1 MLVEFDAREEGCGM
15 MKENRRR
22 GGLRTFLAFTL
33 GAAVG
38 GIVALLYA
46 PASGQVTRRRIA
58 LKIRTLRRDAVR
70 RLGRTQRA
78 LATRALQVR
87 EAAGEWI
94 ADRLPHRNG
103 NGRHLVR
110 RRVRHAA
117 AH

>member
-1 MLVEFDAREEGCGM
+1 

-22 GGLRTFLAFTL
+22 GGLRTFLAFAF
-33 GAAVG
+33 GATVG
-38 GIVALLYA
+38 SLVALLYA
-46 PASGQVTRRRIA
+46 PASGQITRRRIA
-58 LKIRTLRRDAVR
+58 LKVRNLQRAAAR

-87 EAAGEWI
+87 EAATEWI
-94 ADRLPHRNG
+94 SERFPHRNG
-103 NGRHLVR
+103 NGRQVIRH

>member
-1 MLVEFDAREEGCGM
+1 M

-33 GAAVG
+33 GAVVG

-58 LKIRTLRRDAVR
+58 LKVRSLQRATVR
-70 RLGRTQRA
+70 RLGRTQRE
-78 LATRALQVR
+78 LASRANQVR
-87 EAAGEWI
+87 EAATEWI
-94 ADRLPHRNG
+94 ADRFPHRNG
-103 NGRHLVR
+103 NGRHLIR
-110 RRVRHAA
+110 RRTRHAA